1 MIMSAAA
8 LALSALLTSS
18 APAAPA
24 DLAPPPR
31 VAIVAACTAAA
42 PAGGQS
48 ISGPV
53 LQVIDG
59 QTLCIAKG
67 PTPDQWVRVRL
78 TDVYDRED
86 RGSLMAAAF
95 AKDVV
100 CSVDSRDARG
110 ASGRCTIEGAPL
122 RQVVSSGVAKLQAA
136 SWR

>member
-18 APAAPA
+18 APAAR
-24 DLAPPPR
+24 DRRAPPPR

-42 PAGGQS
+42 PADGQS